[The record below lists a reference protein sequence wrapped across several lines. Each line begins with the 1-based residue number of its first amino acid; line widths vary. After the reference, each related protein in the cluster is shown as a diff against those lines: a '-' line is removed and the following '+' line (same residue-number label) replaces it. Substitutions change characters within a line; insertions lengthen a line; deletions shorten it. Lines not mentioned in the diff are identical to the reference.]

1 MTRKCA
7 VCGRESADILCGAC
21 NRFVCEKCF
30 NVDADACIKCVG
42 IPKVGRDMRIRPSLM
57 VAGFGLIMLGLV
69 VMAWAVTPSTASFVF
84 FPFFLAGMGR
94 TAAII
99 ISMVFFVLFTLSTL
113 LPVYLTLRRD
123 GYSGWEEGIY
133 TIHDGT
139 PLGSFYETIE
149 YMITTEI
156 PQGLKGSIYIEEDD
170 DRLKLLSTK
179 DNGFVKVYDIPSNC
193 LVDDVE
199 SDYEGSYLLVK
210 VRLRKTH

>member
-7 VCGRESADILCGAC
+7 VCGVDGADIFCGTC
-21 NRFVCEKCF
+21 NRFVCEKCY
-30 NVDADACIKCVG
+30 NVDADACIKCAG
-42 IPKVGRDMRIRPSLM
+42 ISRAGRAKRIRPSLM
-57 VAGFGLIMLGLV
+57 VSGFGLIMLGLV
-69 VMAWAVTPSTASFVF
+69 VVAWAVTPSTASFVF
-84 FPFFLAGMGR
+84 FPFFFAGTGR
-94 TAAII
+94 TAAFI

-113 LPVYLTLRRD
+113 LPVYLTLRRG
-123 GYSGWEEGIY
+123 GYTGWEEGIY
-133 TIHDGT
+133 TIQDGT
-139 PLGSFYETIE
+139 PLGSFSEIIE

-170 DRLKLLSTK
+170 DRLRLLSTR
-179 DNGFVKVYDIPSNC
+179 DNGFVKIYDIPSNC